1 MLGGNQQGPGRSG
14 GQRAH
19 PHSSWGLTAKAV
31 VPVLGTGSP
40 VGREPSGL
48 EKLQTQAGTVE
59 WVIRKAV
66 DRDRCSFT

>member
-1 MLGGNQQGPGRSG
+1 M
-14 GQRAH
+14 
-19 PHSSWGLTAKAV
+19 AKAV
-31 VPVLGTGSP
+31 VPVVGTGSP

-48 EKLQTQAGTVE
+48 EKLQTQAGTIE